1 MKDTILAEDADGE
14 ICPMNFTHAI
24 NVFIVL
30 IRERIFGSMQKVR
43 MRNAKKFKSE
53 IRWLA
58 IQRNTCR

>member
-14 ICPMNFTHAI
+14 ICLMNFTHAI

-43 MRNAKKFKSE
+43 MRND
-53 IRWLA
+53 
-58 IQRNTCR
+58 

>member
-14 ICPMNFTHAI
+14 ICSMNFTHAI

-43 MRNAKKFKSE
+43 IRGVRANDRHRAKGKTQGT
-53 IRWLA
+53 R
-58 IQRNTCR
+58 